1 MSSIQFNYFADKQGE
16 QIIRQELLKKFGS
29 LYVRDYFGKKE
40 SIIKEIE
47 EFPPAPFKIYLT
59 YESLASQIITLSGKS
74 SISIYDSPVIEYSP
88 SGIDDDKY
96 YSGRL
101 AYFGANE
108 FPEFKKDVQS
118 LFRKLKKKCWKDK
131 QWNEWVFETIGD
143 EATVFIPNRIVHL
156 KRE

>member
-1 MSSIQFNYFADKQGE
+1 MSSIQFNYFADEQGE

-47 EFPPAPFKIYLT
+47 EFPPAPFEIYLT

-101 AYFGANE
+101 AYFGAMS
-108 FPEFKKDVQS
+108 FLS
-118 LFRKLKKKCWKDK
+118 LKKMCNLYSENSKKVL
-131 QWNEWVFETIGD
+131 E
-143 EATVFIPNRIVHL
+143 R
-156 KRE
+156 